1 MTLKFY
7 IILFLSG
14 LLSLAVN
21 SQTRII
27 ESLKKEVQ
35 KASTPKHKADALLT
49 LCGEKYSLNAD
60 SLYKYASEVKSYYNQ
75 PSNPEYYMAE
85 YYIAW
90 SQLNKGK
97 EDSVIAQADRA
108 MKLIKNKKAYSKAY
122 MHFFQV
128 KVLAYYRINRP
139 KQTIKESYDLAAE
152 ALKRK
157 DTLSLLFAQRTI
169 GTSYLV
175 NNQDREA
182 ISLYHKAI
190 AHLPLR
196 MNRAYREMHGLLNVN
211 ITIAYLHLYQ
221 YTQNPAYADSC
232 AYYSETVIKIGD
244 EVQNLF
250 IQCQGLVVRG
260 LILSYQKKM
269 VEAER
274 SLLKGLEVR
283 QIIGDT
289 IYIISDMSVTGSF
302 YANSNQPEKGIAIC
316 KKGIALTEGR
326 NLNTGLRLLLYS
338 ALAENYK
345 VQGDYKKY
353 GETLHLLIGVKDSL
367 NKKNSA
373 EELKALQSEYDI
385 QENKKLIAEQELVL
399 LKKNYWLYG
408 SALLALMVG
417 IIVWLAFKSYHRRQK
432 IKLAKARE
440 EEKSIAADGIIQ
452 AEENERKRIAA
463 DLHDNIGAYA
473 SAIRADVEKISYDS
487 PTKNSASIH
496 NLQQHSQE
504 IINSLRDTIWVLN
517 KENITITGMGDRMKN
532 YINKLQPSYSHIQID
547 VSEEIKNDLRL
558 GSQNALNIFR
568 LVQEAIHNA
577 LKHSGAS
584 QINLII
590 KSDDKISIQ
599 IIDNGTGF
607 SSVTNSRTG
616 HGLKNMKTRAEE
628 SGFTFEIGSVNDKGT
643 TINIIQRTPN

>member
-1 MTLKFY
+1 MNG
-7 IILFLSG
+7 FLG
-14 LLSLAVN
+14 FVGI

-27 ESLKKEVQ
+27 DSLQQEVR
-35 KASTPKHKADALLT
+35 KANTPRQKADALLV

-60 SLYKYASEVKSYYNQ
+60 SLYKFATEVKSFYTE
-75 PSNPEYYMAE
+75 PSDPEHSMAE

-97 EDSVIAQADRA
+97 EDSMIVFADRY
-108 MKLIKNKKAYSKAY
+108 MQLLKNDKANSKAY
-122 MHFFQV
+122 MLFFQL
-128 KVLAYYRINRP
+128 KAFAYYRINRP
-139 KQTIKESYDLAAE
+139 KQTIKVSYELAAE

-157 DTLSLLFAQRTI
+157 DTLSILYAQRTI
-169 GTSYLV
+169 GVSYLV

-190 AHLPLR
+190 AHIPSKSS
-196 MNRAYREMHGLLNVN
+196 RAYREMLGLLNVN
-211 ITIAYLHLYQ
+211 ISIAYLHLYQ
-221 YTQNPAYADSC
+221 YNHDPDYADSC
-232 AYYSETVIKIGD
+232 SYYGGTVISIGN

-250 IQCQGLVVRG
+250 LLCQGLIVRG
-260 LILSYQKKM
+260 LILSYQNKM
-269 VEAER
+269 EEAEK
-274 SLLKGLEVR
+274 SLLNGLEVR
-283 QIIGDT
+283 KMIGDT
-289 IYIISDMSVTGSF
+289 IYIISDMSVMGSF

-316 KKGIALTEGR
+316 AKGISLTEGR
-326 NLNTGLRLLLYS
+326 KISSALRLLLYS

-345 VQGDYKKY
+345 VQGNYKKY

-373 EELKALQSEYDI
+373 EELKALQSQYDI

-408 SALLALMVG
+408 SALFALMTG
-417 IIVWLAFKSYHRRQK
+417 IIVWLSFKSYKRRQK
-432 IKLAKARE
+432 INLAMARE
-440 EEKSIAADGIIQ
+440 EEKRIAADGIIH

-473 SAIRADVEKISYDS
+473 SAIRADVDKISYDN
-487 PTKNSASIH
+487 PMKNSTSIQ

-547 VSEEIKNDLRL
+547 ISEEIINDLRM

-584 QINLII
+584 QINLVI

-599 IIDNGTGF
+599 IIDNGTGL
-607 SSVTNSRTG
+607 SPGTNPHAG
-616 HGLKNMKTRAEE
+616 HGLKNMKSRAEE
-628 SGFTFEIGSVNDKGT
+628 SGFIFEMGPVNGKGT
-643 TINIIQRTPN
+643 TISIVQRTPN